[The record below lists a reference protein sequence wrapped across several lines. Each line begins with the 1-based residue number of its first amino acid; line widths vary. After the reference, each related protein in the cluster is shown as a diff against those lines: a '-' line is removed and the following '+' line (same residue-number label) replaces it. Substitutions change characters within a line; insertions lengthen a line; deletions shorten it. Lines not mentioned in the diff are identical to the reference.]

1 MFSLLAQLGFVWLC
15 SYQLLAQMNNV
26 LSIQFPS
33 PVPELLDF
41 IKLMFLDVRNL
52 IRLDCVKEPATHESK
67 SGNSVCISQLTQ
79 RIPVLFSG
87 TSEASTGS
95 SSPTCLSCRCSS
107 SWPAGFST

>member
-1 MFSLLAQLGFVWLC
+1 MSSFNNLLVSIFGRSKPAMFSLLAQLGFVWLC

-52 IRLDCVKEPATHESK
+52 IRLDCVKEPATP
-67 SGNSVCISQLTQ
+67 
-79 RIPVLFSG
+79 RI
-87 TSEASTGS
+87 
-95 SSPTCLSCRCSS
+95 
-107 SWPAGFST
+107 

>member
-52 IRLDCVKEPATHESK
+52 IRLDCVKEPATP
-67 SGNSVCISQLTQ
+67 
-79 RIPVLFSG
+79 RI
-87 TSEASTGS
+87 
-95 SSPTCLSCRCSS
+95 
-107 SWPAGFST
+107 